1 MPDDSPESI
10 DLDRLPDSVLTHA
23 ADVVWVLVED
33 EVVLYHVPTSTSH
46 VLNPSA
52 GLLWRCVDGQST
64 LHEILVDVADIYE
77 VDVDQLTAQVT
88 PVVAEWIDADL
99 VVGQLVSAA
108 PAPAPT
114 QHAANEAWER
124 LPDPPNQ

>member
-1 MPDDSPESI
+1 VPDDSPESI